1 MHVDSHRYGRWVVD
15 DWASSSR
22 FEQDIQAVA
31 DGRSDTLDLG
41 RSYHYGAPRE
51 LPAAVRQLT
60 GLRTLRLGGSGLTAL
75 PGWLAELPVE
85 TIDAR
90 GCPLQEMPPM
100 PWVRWALDAGKLY
113 AFRRLIDPGRV
124 YGAAI
129 GPGDDAPA
137 IAHLGRLIGE
147 RRLSLTELVV
157 ETPRG
162 MPSATWANLAEVD
175 RHLDELIAGLPRLRM
190 FGIVDCPLGRV
201 PEPIRRLRHLSNL
214 RLSAVLPE
222 EVPDW
227 LFELPA
233 LVALDLSHNR
243 LPRLPET
250 LGRAQRLAE
259 LDLSYNPLREIPD
272 EVWQLERLASL
283 DLWGCPIQRIPA
295 EILKLTALTDLRVDE
310 TRPELTVPPPE
321 VTARGLDAIKS
332 YWTQERASGMDYL
345 SEAKLLIV
353 GEAGAGKTTLA
364 KKILHPS
371 YPLNVGEGSTQ
382 GIAVLSWR
390 FASAVRIAEADGER
404 VLERDFRVNI
414 WDFGGQEIYHSTH
427 QFFLTKRS
435 VYVLVSD
442 ERKEDT
448 DFRYWLEVVNLLS
461 DGSPLIIVQ
470 NRKQG
475 RMQELDVRTLR
486 QEYPNLVATLSVDLS
501 DNSGLGPT
509 IARVRRELEL
519 LPHIGTAL
527 PKTWQDVRMALEA
540 DDREYITETE
550 FFRICEDHG
559 FTRQTDMKQ
568 LGGFLHDLGICL
580 YFQEDP
586 LLSRTVVLQ
595 PEWGTGAVYRVLDD
609 PQIMANRG
617 VFDADDLRRIWHEPI
632 YEPVR
637 DELVRLM
644 AKFSLCFRVRATDR
658 YVAPQL
664 LSKVRPTYPWDEPS
678 DLTLRYLYDVMPKGI
693 VHRLIVELH
702 DLIEDEAVW
711 HTGVV
716 FQYETG
722 RAEVIED
729 YRRRRLQIRLA
740 ARNSRVMLSVVDRA
754 LNMIHKSY
762 PDLQVERLRPCNCEA
777 CVAAEEPT
785 MFSMRELVDFA
796 RAGHPIQCRTSHQ
809 LVDAS
814 GLLSELWQ
822 PDDGGTSRRASGPG
836 EVFVSYKWGGDADDM
851 VDEMQGKLAARGLVV
866 TRDRD
871 ELRYRDPIQQFM
883 RRLGAG
889 KAVIVL
895 LDDAYLR
902 SKNCMFELTEVADR
916 EDFRQSVFPIVLP
929 DANIFDPIGRLEYV
943 RYWEDKRVELDQ
955 AMRAVGQENLQ
966 GIREELD
973 LYETIRNAIAR
984 ITDVLAD
991 MNTLTAAKHVGGDFA
1006 ELYRALGEKVGGRT
1020 Q

>member
-1 MHVDSHRYGRWVVD
+1 VIVDRRRYGRWVAN
-15 DWASSSR
+15 DWASATR

-41 RSYHYGAPRE
+41 RGYHYGAPRE

-60 GLRTLRLGGSGLTAL
+60 GLRTLRLSGSGLTEL
-75 PGWLAELPVE
+75 PAWLADLPVE

-90 GCPLQEMPPM
+90 GCPLQAMPPM
-100 PWVRWALDAGKLY
+100 PWVRWALDAAKIHALG
-113 AFRRLIDPGRV
+113 RLIDPGRV

-129 GPGDDAPA
+129 GPDDDAAA
-137 IAHLGRLIGE
+137 IAHLAGLIGE
-147 RRLSLTELVV
+147 RRLSLTELVI
-157 ETPRG
+157 EAPRG
-162 MPSATWANLAEVD
+162 IASATWGNLADVD
-175 RHLDELIAGLPRLRM
+175 RRVDQLIADSPRLRM
-190 FGIVDCPLGRV
+190 LAIVDCPLGRV

-214 RLSAVLPE
+214 RLSAVLPD

-233 LVALDLSHNR
+233 LTGLDLSHNR
-243 LPRLPET
+243 LSRLPAT
-250 LGRAQRLAE
+250 LGKAKRLTE
-259 LDLSYNPLREIPD
+259 LDLSYNPIREVPEQI
-272 EVWQLERLASL
+272 WQLDRMVSL

-295 EILKLTALTDLRVDE
+295 DILRLHALSDLRVDE

-332 YWTQERASGMDYL
+332 YWSQERASGMDYL

-364 KKILHPS
+364 KKILHPT
-371 YPLNVGEGSTQ
+371 YPLNAGEGSTQ

-390 FASAVRIAEADGER
+390 FASAVRVTEAAGER
-404 VLERDFRVNI
+404 MLERDFRVNI

-448 DFRYWLEVVNLLS
+448 DFRYWLDVVNLLS

-475 RMQELDVRTLR
+475 RIHELDVRTLR
-486 QEYPNLVATLSVDLS
+486 QEYPNLVGTLSVDLS
-501 DNSGLGPT
+501 DNSGLAET
-509 IARVRRELEL
+509 ITRVRRELEL

-527 PKTWQDVRMALEA
+527 PKTWQDVRMALDA
-540 DDREYITETE
+540 DTREYISSIE
-550 FFRICEDHG
+550 FFRICAEHG
-559 FTRQTDMKQ
+559 FVREADMRQ

-586 LLSRTVVLQ
+586 VLSRTVVLK

-609 PQIMANRG
+609 PRIVANQG
-617 VFDADDLRRIWHEPI
+617 VFGPDDLRRIWHEPI

-637 DELVRLM
+637 DELLRLM
-644 AKFSLCFRVRATDR
+644 AKFSLCFPVPATEQ

-664 LSKVRPTYPWDEPS
+664 LSSIRPAYPWDEPG
-678 DLTLRYLYDVMPKGI
+678 DLTLRYEYDVMPKGI
-693 VHRLIVELH
+693 VRRLIVELH
-702 DLIEDEAVW
+702 DLIEEDAVW
-711 HTGVV
+711 RSGVV
-716 FQYETG
+716 FEYESG

-740 ARNSRVMLSVVDRA
+740 ARNPRVMLSVVDRA
-754 LNMIHKSY
+754 LNMIHRSY
-762 PDLQVERLRPCNCEA
+762 PDLKFERLRPCSCDV
-777 CVAAEEPT
+777 CVTAEEPT
-785 MFSMRELVDFA
+785 MFGVRELEDFA
-796 RAGHPIQCRTSHQ
+796 RVGDQIQCRASHQ
-809 LVDAS
+809 LVDAAA
-814 GLLSELWQ
+814 LLSELWQ
-822 PDDGGTSRRASGPG
+822 PDDASVSRRAAGPG
-836 EVFVSYKWGGDADDM
+836 EVFVSYKWGGDADALA
-851 VDEMQGKLAARGLVV
+851 DEMQGKLAARGLVV

-902 SKNCMFELTEVADR
+902 SKNSMFELTEVADR
-916 EDFRQSVFPIVLP
+916 EDFVHSVFPIIMP
-929 DANIFDPIGRLEYV
+929 NANIFDPIGRLDYV
-943 RYWEDKRVELDQ
+943 RYWEERLAELDQ

-973 LYETIRNAIAR
+973 LYERIRNAIAR

-991 MNTLTAAKHVGGDFA
+991 MNTLTAAKHVGSDFA
-1006 ELYRALGEKVGGRT
+1006 ELYQALDQKLGSA
-1020 Q
+1020 

>member
-1 MHVDSHRYGRWVVD
+1 MVDGRRYVRWVAH
-15 DWASSSR
+15 DWASSTR

-41 RSYHYGAPRE
+41 RGHHYGAPRE
-51 LPAAVRQLT
+51 LPTAVRQLT
-60 GLRTLRLGGSGLTAL
+60 GLRTLRLSGSGVTEL

-90 GCPLQEMPPM
+90 GCPLQDMPPM
-100 PWVRWALDAGKLY
+100 PWARWALDAAKLGT
-113 AFRRLIDPGRV
+113 FRRLIDPGRV
-124 YGAAI
+124 FGVTI
-129 GPGDDAPA
+129 GPDDDASA
-137 IAHLGRLIGE
+137 IAHLLRLMGE
-147 RRLSLTELVV
+147 RRLSLTELLV
-157 ETPRG
+157 ETAPRT
-162 MPSATWANLAEVD
+162 PSATWTNLADVD
-175 RHLDELIAGLPRLRM
+175 RHLDELIAGSPRLRM

-214 RLSAVLPE
+214 RLSAVPLHDL
-222 EVPDW
+222 PDW
-227 LFELPA
+227 LLELPA
-233 LVALDLSHNR
+233 LTALDLSHNR
-243 LPRLPET
+243 LAGLPAT
-250 LGRAQRLAE
+250 LGDAKRLTE
-259 LDLSYNPLREIPD
+259 LDLSYNPMRTIPD
-272 EVWQLERLASL
+272 EVWRLERLVSL

-295 EILKLTALTDLRVDE
+295 DVLRLPALTDLRVDE

-332 YWTQERASGMDYL
+332 YWRQERASGMDYL

-364 KKILHPS
+364 KKILDPT
-371 YPLNVGEGSTQ
+371 YPLSLGEGSTQ
-382 GIAVLSWR
+382 GIAILSWR
-390 FASAVRIAEADGER
+390 FPSAVRIAEAGGER

-448 DFRYWLEVVNLLS
+448 DFQYWLDVVNLLS

-470 NRKQG
+470 NCKQG
-475 RMQELDVRTLR
+475 RSQELDVRTLR
-486 QEYPNLVATLSVDLS
+486 QDYPNLVGTLSVDLS
-501 DNSGLGPT
+501 DNSGLTAT
-509 IARVRRELEL
+509 ITRVRRELEL

-540 DDREYITETE
+540 DDREYITSTE
-550 FFRICEDHG
+550 FFRICADQG
-559 FTRQTDMKQ
+559 FRHEADMKQ

-580 YFQEDP
+580 YFQDDP
-586 LLSRTVVLQ
+586 LLSRTVMLK
-595 PEWGTGAVYRVLDD
+595 PEWGTRAVYRVLDD
-609 PQIMANRG
+609 PQIVANQG
-617 VFDADDLRRIWHEPI
+617 VFGPADLSRIWHEPI

-644 AKFSLCFRVRATDR
+644 AKFSLCFGVPATDR
-658 YVAPQL
+658 WVAPQL
-664 LSKVRPTYPWDEPS
+664 LSAVRPAYPWDEPG
-678 DLTLRYLYDVMPKGI
+678 DLTLRYEYDIMPKG
-693 VHRLIVELH
+693 VVRRLIVELH
-702 DLIEDEAVW
+702 DLIEDDMVW
-711 HTGVV
+711 RSGVV
-716 FQYETG
+716 LRYESG

-729 YRRRRLQIRLA
+729 YRRRRLRVRLA
-740 ARNSRVMLSVVDRA
+740 ARNCRVMLSVVDRA
-754 LNMIHKSY
+754 LNMIHRSY
-762 PDLQVERLRPCNCEA
+762 PDLKVERRRPCNCDTCA
-777 CVAAEEPT
+777 RAEEPT
-785 MFSMRELVDFA
+785 MFSMRELEDFA
-796 RAGHPIQCRTSHQ
+796 RAGHPIQCRSSHR
-809 LVDAS
+809 LVDAAA
-814 GLLSELWQ
+814 LLSELWQ
-822 PDDGGTSRRASGPG
+822 PEDADASRRAAGPG
-836 EVFVSYKWGGDADDM
+836 EVFVSYKWGGAADAL
-851 VDEMQGKLAARGLVV
+851 VDEIQGKLTARGLVI

-871 ELRYRDPIQQFM
+871 VLRYRDPIQQFM

-889 KAVIVL
+889 KAVVVL

-916 EDFRQSVFPIVLP
+916 EDFLRSVFPIVMP

-943 RYWEDKRVELDQ
+943 RYWEEKRAELDQ
-955 AMRAVGQENLQ
+955 AMRVVGQENLQ

-991 MNTLTAAKHVGGDFA
+991 MNTLTVTRHVGSDFA
-1006 ELYRALGEKVGGRT
+1006 ELYEALDEKFG
-1020 Q
+1020 